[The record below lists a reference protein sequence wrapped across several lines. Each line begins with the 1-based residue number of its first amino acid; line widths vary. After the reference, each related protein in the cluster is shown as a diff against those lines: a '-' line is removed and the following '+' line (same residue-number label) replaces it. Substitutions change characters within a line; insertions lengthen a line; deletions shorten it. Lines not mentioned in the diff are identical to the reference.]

1 MKQNQNG
8 TAFDMEGTQIAVL
21 LTGDVR
27 HRDFHAA
34 VDWLASH
41 TQLVRQTDL
50 EETARQLQNIR
61 PAPRLIVVAQSRP
74 GQFSARQIELLHR
87 AAPLARLI
95 CLLGSWCEGETR
107 SGRPWP
113 GVERFYWHE
122 FPHRIDA
129 ILGASTRLPRTA
141 SAAERLLAIRLGSDT
156 PLRGLAGICS
166 PSRSDYLALADTC
179 QSWGFSTLWFSRRW
193 PVLAEGVELLLWD
206 GASGNAAEAGA
217 LCGLVEQ
224 ISPAAVAALL
234 TFPRLDDVARM
245 RQAGADAVFTKPFL
259 NEELRQEVEGLLPG
273 RPVVA
278 ATAAVA

>member
-1 MKQNQNG
+1 
-8 TAFDMEGTQIAVL
+8 MEGTQIAVL

-74 GQFSARQIELLHR
+74 GQFSARQIESLHR

-113 GVERFYWHE
+113 GVERIYWHE
-122 FPHRIDA
+122 LPAKMAA
-129 ILGASTRLPRTA
+129 IVEGECGGGTSPRLPRTA
-141 SAAERLLAIRLGSDT
+141 TVTERLLAIRSKPELL
-156 PLRGLAGICS
+156 PRRLAGIHS
-166 PSRSDYLALADTC
+166 PTRADYLALADTC
-179 QSWGFSTLWFSRRW
+179 RCWGFSAVWVRPQLPL
-193 PVLAEGVELLLWD
+193 PVGDIELLLWD
-206 GASGNAAEAGA
+206 GASGEAAEAEQ
-217 LCGLVEQ
+217 LRGLASSLAPV
-224 ISPAAVAALL
+224 AVAALL
-234 TFPRLDDVARM
+234 TFPRVEDVERM
-245 RQAGADAVFTKPFL
+245 RRAGAGTVLTKPFM
-259 NEELRQEVEGLLPG
+259 NEELRLEIERLLPM
-273 RPVVA
+273 RPIA
-278 ATAAVA
+278 APPDAAVA